1 MALLFICLTIVS
13 IILLV
18 FLVKCFLFKREIVK
32 DFEKNNVIV
41 FGKKGCGK
49 DLLFSEVIRK
59 RKVPYVSNCDYGG
72 EGYKSFKPSQI
83 SLAPNDFRSFIDDK
97 ITTIKKDDSLE
108 GVDFYLS
115 DGGIYFPSQYDGV
128 LDKKYPSLPIFYA
141 LSRHLY
147 ASNFHINTQALG
159 RIWLKIREQA
169 DTYIKAC
176 RVIKLPFFLI
186 VKARVYD
193 KYESALNDVRPLKVA
208 KLNKYAKSEANMF
221 KASQGYIKEGYLIIR
236 KKAISYDTRLFHTK
250 VFGYPS
256 DSVPHLEGGPRD
268 PQEGNLGTSAK

>member
-1 MALLFICLTIVS
+1 MVIIFIALAILGVV
-13 IILLV
+13 LLV
-18 FLVKCFLFKREIVK
+18 FLVKSFLFKREIVQ
-32 DFEKNNVIV
+32 DFERNNVIV

-59 RKVPYVSNCDYGG
+59 RNEPYVSNCDYGG
-72 EGYKSFKPSQI
+72 KGYMSFKPSQI
-83 SLAPNDFRSFIDDK
+83 SLAPNDFRSFIDDQ
-97 ITTIKKDDSLE
+97 IVTIKKDDSLE

-128 LDKKYPSLPIFYA
+128 LDRKYPSLPIFYA

-169 DTYIKAC
+169 DTYVKAC
-176 RVIKLPFFLI
+176 RVIKLPFFLL

-221 KASQGYIKEGYLIIR
+221 KASQGYVKEGYVIIR
-236 KKAISYDTRLFHTK
+236 KKSISYDTRLFHTK

-256 DSVPHLEGGPRD
+256 DSVPNLEGGQRD
-268 PQEGNLGTSAK
+268 PQEDKEGTSA

>member
-1 MALLFICLTIVS
+1 MVILFIALAILLIV
-13 IILLV
+13 LLV
-18 FLVKCFLFKREIVK
+18 FLVKCFLIKREVVQA
-32 DFEKNNVIV
+32 FERNNVIV

-59 RKVPYVSNCDYGG
+59 RKAPYVSNCDYGG
-72 EGYKSFKPSQI
+72 PGYMPFKPSQI

-128 LDKKYPSLPIFYA
+128 LDRKYPSLPIFYA

-159 RIWLKIREQA
+159 RVWLKIREQA

-176 RVIKLPFFLI
+176 RVLKLPFFLI
-186 VKARVYD
+186 VKVRIYD

-208 KLNKYAKSEANMF
+208 KLNKYAKSEANVF
-221 KASQGYIKEGYLIIR
+221 KASQGYIKEGFLIIR
-236 KKAISYDTRLFHTK
+236 KKSISYDTRLFHTK

-256 DSVPHLEGGPRD
+256 DSVPNPDGGQRD
-268 PQEGNLGTSAK
+268 PQEGNPSCKA

>member
-1 MALLFICLTIVS
+1 MAILFIGLAILGIV
-13 IILLV
+13 LVV
-18 FLVKCFLFKREIVK
+18 FLVKSFLFKREIVK
-32 DFEKNNVIV
+32 DFERNNVIV

-59 RKVPYVSNCDYGG
+59 RKTAYVSNCDYGG
-72 EGYKSFKPSQI
+72 KGYMPFKPSQI

-97 ITTIKKDDSLE
+97 ITTIKKDDPLE

-176 RVIKLPFFLI
+176 RVLKLPFFLI
-186 VKARVYD
+186 VKARIYD

-236 KKAISYDTRLFHTK
+236 KKHISYDTRLFHTK

-256 DSVPHLEGGPRD
+256 DSVPHLVGGQRD
-268 PQEGNLGTSAK
+268 PQQGNPGTSA